1 VLSVFGFSAY
11 ILACHIL
18 VSCSAP
24 LYMQLHLLREINVSL
39 GAKRSFVGGLDMPA
53 EFAHLHKKYSMDQ
66 LRMEALN
73 GFQSIFKCC
82 VYG

>member
-1 VLSVFGFSAY
+1 
-11 ILACHIL
+11 
-18 VSCSAP
+18 
-24 LYMQLHLLREINVSL
+24 
-39 GAKRSFVGGLDMPA
+39 MPA